1 MNVGHPPLTTKPSG
15 RRTILLM
22 DTNSERRALRR
33 KILTLHGAEVIGACD
48 LLEACS
54 VWHRDRYDM
63 VLMDIRAD
71 HFGCLSW
78 RDEIKKEKPKQMV
91 AFLVGGP
98 RYVDLEP
105 SRDSYVA
112 EEHGLQWGASMRSAI
127 RKSCDLL
134 PQRNGFV
141 EAGWRIA
148 AARKI
153 NRAPAKSSE
162 RPSPANIGLE
172 VTLVDVASVD
182 TQPLAQLAE

>member
-1 MNVGHPPLTTKPSG
+1 MNVGHPPSTAKPPS
-15 RRTILLM
+15 RITVLLM

-33 KILTLHGAEVIGACD
+33 KILAMHGVEAIGACD
-48 LLEACS
+48 LLEAS
-54 VWHRDRYDM
+54 SIWHRDRYNM

-71 HFGCLSW
+71 HRGCLSW
-78 RDEIKKEKPKQMV
+78 RDEIKKESPQQMV

-98 RYVDLEP
+98 KYIDLEP
-105 SRDSYVA
+105 LANSYVA
-112 EEHGLQWGASMRSAI
+112 EEHGLQWGDSMRSAI

-153 NRAPAKSSE
+153 NRAPTKASE
-162 RPSPANIGLE
+162 RPSPADIGLE
-172 VTLVDVASVD
+172 VALVSAEAVD
-182 TQPLAQLAE
+182 HLAMVPLVE

>member
-1 MNVGHPPLTTKPSG
+1 MNVGHQPSATKPFS
-15 RRTILLM
+15 RATILLM

-33 KILTLHGAEVIGACD
+33 KVLSLHGAEVIGACD
-48 LLEACS
+48 LLEAS
-54 VWHRDRYDM
+54 SIWHRDRYDM

-71 HFGCLSW
+71 YYGCLSW
-78 RDEIKKEKPKQMV
+78 RDEIKKENPKQMV

-98 RYVDLEP
+98 RYIDVDP
-105 SRDSYVA
+105 SANSYVA
-112 EEHGLQWGASMRSAI
+112 EEHGLQWGDSMRNAI

-153 NRAPAKSSE
+153 NRAPEKTSE
-162 RPSPANIGLE
+162 RPSPADIGLE
-172 VTLVDVASVD
+172 VSLVDGASAD
-182 TQPLAQLAE
+182 HQPLAALVV

>member
-1 MNVGHPPLTTKPSG
+1 MNVGHPPSATKTFN
-15 RRTILLM
+15 RITILLV

-33 KILTLHGAEVIGACD
+33 KILALHGMEVIGACD
-48 LLEACS
+48 LLEAS
-54 VWHRDRYDM
+54 SIWHRDRYHM

-71 HFGCLSW
+71 HHGCLSW
-78 RDEIKKEKPKQMV
+78 RDEIKKESPEQMV

-98 RYVDLEP
+98 RYVDVDP
-105 SRDSYVA
+105 SANSYVA
-112 EEHGLQWGASMRSAI
+112 EEHGLQWGDSMRSAI

-153 NRAPAKSSE
+153 NRAPANNSE
-162 RPSPANIGLE
+162 RPSPADIGIE
-172 VTLVDVASVD
+172 VALVAESADR
-182 TQPLAQLAE
+182 QPLAALAG

>member
-1 MNVGHPPLTTKPSG
+1 MNVGHQPPATKAFCKI
-15 RRTILLM
+15 TILLM

-33 KILTLHGAEVIGACD
+33 KVLALHGVEVIGACD
-48 LLEACS
+48 LLEAS
-54 VWHRDRYDM
+54 SIWHRDRYDM

-71 HFGCLSW
+71 RHGCLSW
-78 RDEIKKEKPKQMV
+78 RDEIKKENPQQMV

-105 SRDSYVA
+105 LANSYVA
-112 EEHGLQWGASMRSAI
+112 EEHGLQWGDSMRSAI

-153 NRAPAKSSE
+153 NRAPEKPEAQ
-162 RPSPANIGLE
+162 PSPADIGL
-172 VTLVDVASVD
+172 VVVLAGGDSAD
-182 TQPLAQLAE
+182 HLPLAILAG

>member
-33 KILTLHGAEVIGACD
+33 KILSLHGAEVIGACD
-48 LLEACS
+48 LLEASS

-112 EEHGLQWGASMRSAI
+112 E
-127 RKSCDLL
+127 
-134 PQRNGFV
+134 
-141 EAGWRIA
+141 
-148 AARKI
+148 
-153 NRAPAKSSE
+153 
-162 RPSPANIGLE
+162 
-172 VTLVDVASVD
+172 
-182 TQPLAQLAE
+182 

>member
-1 MNVGHPPLTTKPSG
+1 MNVGHRPLATKPPSNI
-15 RRTILLM
+15 TILLM

-33 KILTLHGAEVIGACD
+33 KVLALHGVEVVGACD
-48 LLEACS
+48 LLEAS
-54 VWHRDRYDM
+54 SIWHRDRYDM

-71 HFGCLSW
+71 HHGCLSW
-78 RDEIKKEKPKQMV
+78 RDEIKKESPKQMV

-98 RYVDLEP
+98 KYVEVAPLAN
-105 SRDSYVA
+105 SYVA
-112 EEHGLQWGASMRSAI
+112 EEHGLRWGDSMRSAI

-153 NRAPAKSSE
+153 NRAPANNSE
-162 RPSPANIGLE
+162 RPSPADIGLE
-172 VTLVDVASVD
+172 VAIIAESADH
-182 TQPLAQLAE
+182 QPLAALVG

>member
-1 MNVGHPPLTTKPSG
+1 MNVGHPPSPSKPPGRTTV
-15 RRTILLM
+15 LLM

-33 KILTLHGAEVIGACD
+33 KIFALHGVEVVGACD
-48 LLEACS
+48 LLEAS
-54 VWHRDRYDM
+54 SIWHRDRYHM

-71 HFGCLSW
+71 HYGCLSW
-78 RDEIKKEKPKQMV
+78 RDEIKKEKPEQMV

-98 RYVDLEP
+98 RYVDIEP
-105 SRDSYVA
+105 LPSSYVT
-112 EEHGLQWGASMRSAI
+112 EEHGLRWGDSMRSAI

-153 NRAPAKSSE
+153 NNAPERTSE
-162 RPSPANIGLE
+162 RPSPADIGLE
-172 VTLVDVASVD
+172 VALAGADAPD
-182 TQPLAQLAE
+182 HQPLAPLVE